1 MSHKYIPI
9 HEEDEIEIRVK
20 KDDFT
25 EEVDGDDN
33 PGNGNDMPDA
43 IQDTALNA
51 ANQVVLPEHQ
61 EKNDPHRGRKFSWM
75 GYCKRVPTKELRR
88 R

>member
-9 HEEDEIEIRVK
+9 HEEDEIEIRLT

-25 EEVDGDDN
+25 EEVEGDDD

-51 ANQVVLPEHQ
+51 ANQVALPGHQ
-61 EKNDPHRGRKFSWM
+61 E
-75 GYCKRVPTKELRR
+75 
-88 R
+88 